1 MMTHRKKPLSY
12 AQALG
17 QALMPAVPNFAPG
30 AEYSDESRL
39 FQGIPSIE
47 CAPGGRLWATWYGGG
62 QGESPL
68 NYVMLATSVDDGKNW
83 TPPVLVVD
91 PPGHV
96 RAVDPNVWLDPNGRL
111 WLFWMQCHTLHD
123 GRWGV
128 WAMTTDD
135 PGKERPAWSAPRRL
149 ADGVML
155 NKPTVRGNGEWLFPI
170 SHIPAKM
177 LKNEKRMLPA
187 FLRTYVLALMSPEEV
202 LAVAEREGACVYVST
217 DDGETFNHRG
227 RVRASEEC
235 STHNEHMI
243 VERRDGSLW
252 MLLRTSYGIGQSVS
266 TDGGVTWSP
275 VVESGIP
282 HTSSRFHLRR
292 LLSGRLLL
300 VKNGPMALADA
311 SGAANVFD
319 RSHLTAFLSED
330 DGRSWSG
337 GLLLEERG
345 CTYPDATEAPD
356 GTIYIIYDHGR
367 RKDKMI
373 LMAIFTE
380 EDILAGK
387 FVSPRA
393 RRTVLVNQ
401 ATGVIPDEENWSQ
414 FKGKDDPD
422 EPLIFT
428 GI

>member
-1 MMTHRKKPLSY
+1 MTHKNKSLSY
-12 AQALG
+12 AEALG
-17 QALMPAVPNFAPG
+17 QALIPAVPNLAPG
-30 AEYSDESRL
+30 SEYSDESRL

-47 CAPGGRLWATWYGGG
+47 WTPGGRLWATWYGGG

-68 NYVMLATSVDDGKNW
+68 NYVMLASSADNGKNW
-83 TPPVLVVD
+83 TPPALVID

-135 PGKERPAWSAPRRL
+135 PGEERPAWSAPRRL
-149 ADGVML
+149 ADGIML
-155 NKPTVRGNGEWLFPI
+155 NKPAVRDNGEWLFPI
-170 SHIPAKM
+170 SYVSAKM
-177 LKNEKRMLPA
+177 LKNEKLMLPA
-187 FLRTYVLALMSPEEV
+187 FLRTYLLALMSPGEV
-202 LAVAEREGACVYVST
+202 QAVEEREGACVYVSA
-217 DDGETFNHRG
+217 DDGKTVVKRG
-227 RVRASEEC
+227 CVRAPEEC
-235 STHNEHMI
+235 RTHNEHMI

-266 TDGGVTWSP
+266 TDGGATWSP

-282 HTSSRFHLRR
+282 HASSRFHLRR

-300 VKNGPMALADA
+300 VKNGPMALTDA
-311 SGAANVFD
+311 SGAANVFN
-319 RSHLTAFLSED
+319 RSHLTAYLSDD
-330 DGRSWSG
+330 DGRNWSQ

-345 CTYPDATEAPD
+345 CTYPDAAQGTD
-356 GTIYIIYDHGR
+356 GTIYVIYDHGR
-367 RKDKMI
+367 RKEKSI
-373 LMAIFTE
+373 LMTVFSE
-380 EDILAGK
+380 EDVLAGK

-393 RRTVLVNQ
+393 RQKVLVNQ

-414 FKGKDDPD
+414 FKGKDDPE